1 MKRFLLSLSLL
12 FSTSLLAG
20 TARYIVLLRAPLPHA
35 RVRELNDVREFQT
48 LDAFAANLDEK
59 QIADLRASGNVR
71 AIETIKERHISDPVE
86 RTRGSGQAGRV
97 SSSGLQQLPY
107 GVHLIHAPP
116 VRPVGRGENNN
127 VAASD
132 TGIDLGHPAPAAK
145 YAGGY

>member
-1 MKRFLLSLSLL
+1 MKRFLLSLSLF

-86 RTRGSGQAGRV
+86 RTRGSGQAGRARWGA
-97 SSSGLQQLPY
+97 GLGGDKVRTGGASWFAELRQGFSLC
-107 GVHLIHAPP
+107 GHFALFAPL
-116 VRPVGRGENNN
+116 
-127 VAASD
+127 ASRVV
-132 TGIDLGHPAPAAK
+132 
-145 YAGGY
+145 